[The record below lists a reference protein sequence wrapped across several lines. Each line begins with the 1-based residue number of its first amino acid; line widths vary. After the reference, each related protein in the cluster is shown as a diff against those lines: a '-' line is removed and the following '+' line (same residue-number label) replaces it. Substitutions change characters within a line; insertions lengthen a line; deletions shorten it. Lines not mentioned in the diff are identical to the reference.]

1 VPNLGRQTPT
11 SDTAQPT
18 EEGTFGNYLW
28 VRPASRE
35 QRAGGAAPGAA
46 EARIAVTEAC
56 HPHMALVEST
66 SGSEDL
72 GTTEA
77 TPDWYRK
84 ERVRLTRHLAEL
96 KAKRTTMRI
105 GRLPLD
111 AIDAYIAH
119 DRKALD
125 DVGRYL
131 ARYPDA

>member
-1 VPNLGRQTPT
+1 
-11 SDTAQPT
+11 
-18 EEGTFGNYLW
+18 
-28 VRPASRE
+28 
-35 QRAGGAAPGAA
+35 
-46 EARIAVTEAC
+46 
-56 HPHMALVEST
+56 M
-66 SGSEDL
+66 

-77 TPDWYRK
+77 RLDWYRK

-96 KAKRTTMRI
+96 KAKRTTMRV